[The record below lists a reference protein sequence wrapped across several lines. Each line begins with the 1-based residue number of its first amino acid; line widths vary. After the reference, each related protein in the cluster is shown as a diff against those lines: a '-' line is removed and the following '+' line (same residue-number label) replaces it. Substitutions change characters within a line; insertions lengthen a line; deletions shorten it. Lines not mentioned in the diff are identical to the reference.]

1 MTERAKA
8 AQDYTAHLEAE
19 QKIREL
25 IASLYSSLVQIRQ
38 YQLDYDKD
46 ISQLEASLLRVNKNE
61 TYEKLIRT
69 QKFMKQLLQ
78 MESDQMRQ
86 LSDLDHRLYEAR
98 QMTEVKLSIVESII
112 QSKRNS
118 NEEL

>member
-8 AQDYTAHLEAE
+8 AQDYTEHLEAE

-25 IASLYSSLVQIRQ
+25 IASIHSSIVQIRQ
-38 YQLDYDKD
+38 YQLDYEKD
-46 ISQLEASLLRVNKNE
+46 IIQLEASLLRVNKNE
-61 TYEKLIRT
+61 TQDKLTRT
-69 QKFMKQLLQ
+69 QKFMHQLLQ